1 MNAPSSRPPRTIAE
15 YLEQLRAALRG
26 ADPALIQD
34 ALYDAE
40 EHLRA
45 ELYERPGRDEAAMLE
60 HVVESY
66 GAPDEVAE
74 IYRDQ
79 EIKIQRAIRPPP
91 PPKRRSAAGRF
102 FGVIADPRAWGA
114 LFYLLFG
121 LVTGIAYFTWVVAGL
136 SMSLGFSVLI
146 IGLPFIVL
154 FFGSVRG
161 LALLEGRL
169 VETMLGVRM
178 PRRPPYPPRDMTL
191 FQRIGAM
198 FTDPRSW
205 SSMLYALLL
214 LPLGIFYFTL
224 IVTWLAVSLSFI
236 AAPVLKLVAAT
247 QHWDV
252 GTCTGGPDWLCNGVE
267 WMNGWGGVTVLCLLG
282 LLLFFTMLHVVRGL
296 GYLHGQLA
304 KLLLVRGVE
313 QRA

>member
-1 MNAPSSRPPRTIAE
+1 MNASSHPPRTIAE
-15 YLEQLRAALRG
+15 YLEQLRTALRG
-26 ADPALIQD
+26 ADPALVQD

-91 PPKRRSAAGRF
+91 APKRRSAAGRF

-136 SMSLGFSVLI
+136 SMSAGFSVLI

-178 PRRPPYPPRDMTL
+178 PRRPPYPQRHMSL

-205 SSMLYALLL
+205 SSMLYGLLQ

-236 AAPVLKLVAAT
+236 AAPIVKLVAMYEPV
-247 QHWDV
+247 V
-252 GTCTGGPDWLCNGVE
+252 GIRCDSGPDWLCDVLN
-267 WMNGWGGVTVLCLLG
+267 WMGGWGGATVLCVLG
-282 LLLFFTMLHVVRGL
+282 LLLFFTLLHVARGL
-296 GYLHGQLA
+296 GHLHGQLA
-304 KLLLVRGVE
+304 KHLLVR
-313 QRA
+313 RA

>member
-1 MNAPSSRPPRTIAE
+1 MNASSKQTPRTIAE

-60 HVVESY
+60 QVVESY

-79 EIKIQRAIRPPP
+79 EIRIQRAIRPPP
-91 PPKRRSAAGRF
+91 PPKRRSASGRF

-136 SMSLGFSVLI
+136 SVSMGLSVLI

-154 FFGSVRG
+154 FFGSVRSF
-161 LALLEGRL
+161 ALLEGRL

-178 PRRPPYPPRDMTL
+178 PRRPPYPPKHMSL

-205 SSMLYALLL
+205 SSMLYGLLQ

-224 IVTWLAVSLSFI
+224 IVTWLAVSLAFI
-236 AAPVLKLVAAT
+236 AAPVVKLVAVLG
-247 QHWDV
+247 HWDT
-252 GTCTGGPDWLCNGVE
+252 GTCVGLSDGFCAGIEWLS
-267 WMNGWGGVTVLCLLG
+267 GWGGAAVLCVLG
-282 LLLFFTMLHVVRGL
+282 LLLFFALLHVARGL
-296 GYLHGQLA
+296 GHLHGQLA
-304 KLLLVRGVE
+304 KHLLVL
-313 QRA
+313 RA

>member
-1 MNAPSSRPPRTIAE
+1 MTTPRTINE

-26 ADPALIQD
+26 ADPALVQD

-45 ELYERPGRDEAAMLE
+45 ELYERPGRDEAAMLAQ
-60 HVVESY
+60 VVESY
-66 GAPDEVAE
+66 GAPEEVAA

-79 EIKIQRAIRPPP
+79 EIRIQRAIRPPP

-136 SMSLGFSVLI
+136 SISMGLSVLI
-146 IGLPFIVL
+146 VGLPFIVL

-169 VETMLGVRM
+169 VETLLGVRM
-178 PRRPPYPPRDMTL
+178 PRRPPYPPKDMTL

-224 IVTWLAVSLSFI
+224 VVTGLAVSLSFA
-236 AAPVLKLVAAT
+236 AAPLLKLAAGFED
-247 QHWDV
+247 WDI
-252 GTCTGGPDWLCNGVE
+252 GTCNGLSDAACRGIEWL
-267 WMNGWGGVTVLCLLG
+267 NGWGAAGVLCVLG
-282 LLLFFTMLHVVRGL
+282 VLLFFLLLHVVRALGL
-296 GYLHGQLA
+296 LHGQLA
-304 KLLLVRGVE
+304 KHLLVR
-313 QRA
+313 RA

>member
-1 MNAPSSRPPRTIAE
+1 MGISSSGMPRTIAD
-15 YLEQLRAALRG
+15 YLKQLRAALRG

-45 ELYERPGRDEAAMLE
+45 ELAEQPNRSEAEMLE
-60 HVVESY
+60 HVVGSY
-66 GAPDEVAE
+66 GAPEEVAE

-79 EIKIQRAIRPPP
+79 EIKIQRALRPPP
-91 PPKRRSAAGRF
+91 PPRRRSWAGGF

-146 IGLPFIVL
+146 IGLPFTVL
-154 FFGSVRG
+154 FFGSVRSF
-161 LALLEGRL
+161 ALLEGRL
-169 VETMLGVRM
+169 IEALLGVRM
-178 PRRPPYPPRDMTL
+178 PRRPPYPSTHMSL

-205 SSMLYALLL
+205 SSMLYGLLQ

-236 AAPVLKLVAAT
+236 AAPVLKLVAALG
-247 QHWDV
+247 HWDV
-252 GTCTGGPDWLCNGVE
+252 GTCTGLSDGLCSGIEWLS
-267 WMNGWGGVTVLCLLG
+267 GWGGAAVLCVLG
-282 LLLFFTMLHVVRGL
+282 LLLFFALLHVVRGL
-296 GYLHGQLA
+296 GQLHGQLA
-304 KLLLVRGVE
+304 KHLLVL
-313 QRA
+313 RA

>member
-1 MNAPSSRPPRTIAE
+1 MNEASGNVPRTIAE

-102 FGVIADPRAWGA
+102 FGVAADPRAWGA

-136 SMSLGFSVLI
+136 SVSLGFSVLI

-178 PRRPPYPPRDMTL
+178 PRRPPYPPKHMTL
-191 FQRIGAM
+191 FQRMGAM

-205 SSMLYALLL
+205 SSMLYGLLQ

-224 IVTWLAVSLSFI
+224 VVTWLSVSLAFI
-236 AAPVLKLVAAT
+236 AMPIAKLFPGLD
-247 QHWDV
+247 QWD
-252 GTCTGGPDWLCNGVE
+252 
-267 WMNGWGGVTVLCLLG
+267 GVTCLGTPQWPCDLLTWTHSWSGAIVLCALG
-282 LLLFFTMLHVVRGL
+282 LLLFFLLLHVVRGL
-296 GYLHGQLA
+296 GHLHGQLA
-304 KLLLVRGVE
+304 KHLLVL
-313 QRA
+313 RA

>member
-1 MNAPSSRPPRTIAE
+1 MNASSHPPRTIAE
-15 YLEQLRAALRG
+15 YLEQLRTALRG
-26 ADPALIQD
+26 ADPALVQD

-91 PPKRRSAAGRF
+91 APKRRSAAGRF

-136 SMSLGFSVLI
+136 SMSMGFSVLI

-154 FFGSVRG
+154 FFGSVRSF
-161 LALLEGRL
+161 ALLEGRL
-169 VETMLGVRM
+169 VEAMLGVRM
-178 PRRPPYPPRDMTL
+178 PRRPPYPQRHMSL

-205 SSMLYALLL
+205 SSMLYGLLQ

-236 AAPVLKLVAAT
+236 AAPIVKLVAMYEPV
-247 QHWDV
+247 V
-252 GTCTGGPDWLCNGVE
+252 GIRCDSGPDWLCDVLN
-267 WMNGWGGVTVLCLLG
+267 WMGGWGGATVLCVLG
-282 LLLFFTMLHVVRGL
+282 LLLFFTLLHVARGL
-296 GYLHGQLA
+296 GHLHGQLA
-304 KLLLVRGVE
+304 KHLLVH
-313 QRA
+313 RA

>member
-1 MNAPSSRPPRTIAE
+1 MTTPRTINE

-26 ADPALIQD
+26 ADPALVQD

-45 ELYERPGRDEAAMLE
+45 ELYERPGRDEAAMLG

-66 GAPDEVAE
+66 GAPEEVAE

-79 EIKIQRAIRPPP
+79 EIRIQRAIRPPP
-91 PPKRRSAAGRF
+91 PRKRRSAAGRF

-136 SMSLGFSVLI
+136 SMSAGFSVLI

-169 VETMLGVRM
+169 VEAMLGVRM

-224 IVTWLAVSLSFI
+224 IVTWLAISLAFA
-236 AAPVLKLVAAT
+236 AAPAFKLVAVLG
-247 QHWDV
+247 HWDA
-252 GTCTGGPDWLCNGVE
+252 GTCTGLPEPGCHVIEWL
-267 WMNGWGGVTVLCLLG
+267 NGWGGASVLCVLG
-282 LLLFFTMLHVVRGL
+282 VLLFFTLLHVVRGL
-296 GYLHGQLA
+296 GYMHGLLA
-304 KLLLVRGVE
+304 KHLLVRGVE

>member
-1 MNAPSSRPPRTIAE
+1 MTTPRTINE

-45 ELYERPGRDEAAMLE
+45 ELYERPGRDEAAMLAQ
-60 HVVESY
+60 VVESY
-66 GAPDEVAE
+66 GAPEEVAE

-79 EIKIQRAIRPPP
+79 EIRIQRAIRPPP
-91 PPKRRSAAGRF
+91 PPKRRSVAGRF

-136 SMSLGFSVLI
+136 SMSLGFSLLI
-146 IGLPFIVL
+146 IGLPFIVV

-178 PRRPPYPPRDMTL
+178 PRRPPYPPKDMTL
-191 FQRIGAM
+191 FQRIGAI

-224 IVTWLAVSLSFI
+224 VVTWLAVSLSFA
-236 AAPVLKLVAAT
+236 AAPVLKLVAGFGG
-247 QHWDV
+247 WDI
-252 GTCTGGPDWLCNGVE
+252 GTCSGLSDSACRGIEWL
-267 WMNGWGGVTVLCLLG
+267 NGWGGASVLCMLG
-282 LLLFFTMLHVVRGL
+282 VLLFFVLLHVVRAL
-296 GYLHGQLA
+296 GYLHGQFA
-304 KLLLVRGVE
+304 KHLLVR
-313 QRA
+313 RA

>member
-1 MNAPSSRPPRTIAE
+1 MTAPRTIE
-15 YLEQLRAALRG
+15 DYLKQLREALRG
-26 ADPALIQD
+26 ADPALVQD

-79 EIKIQRAIRPPP
+79 EIRIQRAIRPPP

-102 FGVIADPRAWGA
+102 FGAIADPRAWGA

-136 SMSLGFSVLI
+136 AMSAGFSVLI

-178 PRRPPYPPRDMTL
+178 PRRPPYPPRKQDMSL
-191 FQRIGAM
+191 FRRIGAI

-236 AAPVLKLVAAT
+236 AAPVLKLVAVLG
-247 QHWDV
+247 HWGE
-252 GTCTGGPDWLCNGVE
+252 GTCTGQPEWFCNGVE
-267 WMNGWGGVTVLCLLG
+267 WLSGWGGATVLCVLG
-282 LLLFFTMLHVVRGL
+282 LLLFFTLLHVVRGL

-304 KLLLVRGVE
+304 KHLLVRGVE
-313 QRA
+313 RKD

>member
-1 MNAPSSRPPRTIAE
+1 MNAPSSTPPRTIAE
-15 YLEQLRAALRG
+15 YLEQLRTALRG
-26 ADPALIQD
+26 ADPALVQD

-66 GAPDEVAE
+66 GAPGEVAE

-79 EIKIQRAIRPPP
+79 EIRIQRAIRPPP
-91 PPKRRSAAGRF
+91 PPKRRSLAGRF

-121 LVTGIAYFTWVVAGL
+121 LVTGIAYFTWVIAGL
-136 SMSLGFSVLI
+136 SMSMGLSVLI

-154 FFGSVRG
+154 FFGSVRSF
-161 LALLEGRL
+161 ALLEGRL
-169 VETMLGVRM
+169 VEAMLGVRM
-178 PRRPPYPPRDMTL
+178 PRRPPYPPKHRSL

-205 SSMLYALLL
+205 SSMLYGLLQ

-224 IVTWLAVSLSFI
+224 IVVWLSVSLSFI
-236 AAPVLKLVAAT
+236 AAPIVKLVAMLE
-247 QHWDV
+247 HWDM
-252 GTCTGGPDWLCNGVE
+252 GTCVGAPEWICGGVE
-267 WMNGWGGVTVLCLLG
+267 WLSGWGGATVLCLLG
-282 LLLFFTMLHVVRGL
+282 LLLFFLLLHVARGL
-296 GYLHGQLA
+296 GHLHGLLA
-304 KLLLVRGVE
+304 KHLLVR
-313 QRA
+313 RA

>member
-1 MNAPSSRPPRTIAE
+1 MTKPRTINE
-15 YLEQLRAALRG
+15 YLEQLRAALQG
-26 ADPALIQD
+26 ADPALVQD

-79 EIKIQRAIRPPP
+79 EIRIQRAIRPPP
-91 PPKRRSAAGRF
+91 APKRRSLVGRF
-102 FGVIADPRAWGA
+102 FGVAADAHTWGA

-121 LVTGIAYFTWVVAGL
+121 MVTGIAYFTWVVAGL
-136 SMSLGFSVLI
+136 AMSMGFSLLI
-146 IGLPFIVL
+146 VGLPFIVL

-161 LALLEGRL
+161 LALWEGRL
-169 VETMLGVRM
+169 VETLLGVRM
-178 PRRPPYPPRDMTL
+178 PRRPPYPPQKRDMSL
-191 FQRIGAM
+191 FQRIVAM

-214 LPLGIFYFTL
+214 LPLSIAYFGITAIL
-224 IVTWLAVSLSFI
+224 LAVVI
-236 AAPVLKLVAAT
+236 VLLGIPLTMLFEHGWLQGLYVNHAVQVDWGFGSHVPGWGEAIMMFA
-247 QHWDV
+247 V
-252 GTCTGGPDWLCNGVE
+252 GTV
-267 WMNGWGGVTVLCLLG
+267 
-282 LLLFFTMLHVVRGL
+282 LLFGTLHLVRAIGRM
-296 GYLHGQLA
+296 HGQLA
-304 KLLLVRGVE
+304 KHLLVR
-313 QRA
+313 RA

>member
-1 MNAPSSRPPRTIAE
+1 MTTPRTINE

-66 GAPDEVAE
+66 GAPEEVAV

-136 SMSLGFSVLI
+136 SMSAGFSVLI

-178 PRRPPYPPRDMTL
+178 PRRPPYPPKDMTL

-224 IVTWLAVSLSFI
+224 IVTWLAVSLAFA
-236 AAPVLKLVAAT
+236 AAPVLKLVAAHV
-247 QHWDV
+247 QWDIGNCV
-252 GTCTGGPDWLCNGVE
+252 GLAESTCRGIDWL
-267 WMNGWGGVTVLCLLG
+267 NGWGGAGVLCVLG
-282 LLLFFTMLHVVRGL
+282 VLLFFTLLHVVRGL
-296 GYLHGQLA
+296 GHLHGLLA
-304 KLLLVRGVE
+304 KQLLVRGVE

>member
-1 MNAPSSRPPRTIAE
+1 MTTPRTINE
-15 YLEQLRAALRG
+15 YLDQLRAALRG
-26 ADPALIQD
+26 ADPALVQD

-60 HVVESY
+60 HVAESY

-79 EIKIQRAIRPPP
+79 EIRIQRAIRPPP

-121 LVTGIAYFTWVVAGL
+121 LVTGIAYFTWVVTGLAMSAGL
-136 SMSLGFSVLI
+136 SLLI
-146 IGLPFIVL
+146 IGLPFVVL

-178 PRRPPYPPRDMTL
+178 PRRPAYLPQGMSL
-191 FQRIGAM
+191 WKRIGAM

-205 SSMLYALLL
+205 SSMLYGLLQ
-214 LPLGIFYFTL
+214 LPLGIFYFAL
-224 IVTWLAVSLSFI
+224 VVSWLAISLSFI
-236 AAPVLKLVAAT
+236 AAPLGKLLSMR
-247 QHWDV
+247 QHWDFA
-252 GTCTGGPDWLCNGVE
+252 TCTGAPDWVCGGIEWLGSGIGVAALCV
-267 WMNGWGGVTVLCLLG
+267 LG
-282 LLLFFTMLHVVRGL
+282 LLLFFTLLHVARGL
-296 GYLHGQLA
+296 GHLHGLLA
-304 KLLLVRGVE
+304 KQLLVR
-313 QRA
+313 RA

>member
-1 MNAPSSRPPRTIAE
+1 MNAPTGRPPRTIAE

-66 GAPDEVAE
+66 GAPYEVAE

-102 FGVIADPRAWGA
+102 FGVIADARTWGA

-121 LVTGIAYFTWVVAGL
+121 MVTGIAYFTWVVAGL
-136 SMSLGFSVLI
+136 SMSAGFSVLI

-169 VETMLGVRM
+169 VETLLGVRM
-178 PRRPPYPPRDMTL
+178 PRRPPYPPKHMSL

-214 LPLGIFYFTL
+214 LPLSVTYFS
-224 IVTWLAVSLSFI
+224 VTVSLL
-236 AAPVLKLVAAT
+236 AAVLL
-247 QHWDV
+247 
-252 GTCTGGPDWLCNGVE
+252 
-267 WMNGWGGVTVLCLLG
+267 LLG
-282 LLLFFTMLHVVRGL
+282 IPLALLFGQAWPQDWFLNRPFAVDWGYGPHVPSWGEAAVMFVAGVLLLFCTLHLVRAIGR
-296 GYLHGQLA
+296 LHGQLA
-304 KLLLVRGVE
+304 KHLLV

>member
-1 MNAPSSRPPRTIAE
+1 MNAPSGHMPRTINE
-15 YLEQLRAALRG
+15 YLDQLRAALRG

-136 SMSLGFSVLI
+136 SMSAGFSVLI

-178 PRRPPYPPRDMTL
+178 PRRPPYPPQKQDLSL

-224 IVTWLAVSLSFI
+224 IVSWLAVSLSFI
-236 AAPVLKLVAAT
+236 AAPVLRLVESLAGPFT
-247 QHWDV
+247 F
-252 GTCTGGPDWLCNGVE
+252 TCNGLGWLCGPIAYG
-267 WMNGWGGVTVLCLLG
+267 NGWAAAAILCVLG
-282 LLLFFTMLHVVRGL
+282 LLLFFTLLHVVRGL
-296 GYLHGQLA
+296 GHLHGLLA
-304 KLLLVRGVE
+304 KQLLVR
-313 QRA
+313 RA

>member
-1 MNAPSSRPPRTIAE
+1 MNAPRTINE

-26 ADPALIQD
+26 ADPALVQD

-66 GAPDEVAE
+66 GAPEEVAE

-79 EIKIQRAIRPPP
+79 EIRIQRAIRPPP
-91 PPKRRSAAGRF
+91 PPKRRSVAGRF

-136 SMSLGFSVLI
+136 SVSAGLSVLI
-146 IGLPFIVL
+146 VGLPFIML

-178 PRRPPYPPRDMTL
+178 PRRPPYPPKHMTL
-191 FQRIGAM
+191 FQRIAAM

-224 IVTWLAVSLSFI
+224 IVTWLAVSLSFA
-236 AAPVLKLVAAT
+236 AAPVLKLL
-247 QHWDV
+247 HLWV
-252 GTCTGGPDWLCNGVE
+252 GGICIGRPEWFCNGAA
-267 WMNGWGGVTVLCLLG
+267 WISSWSGAAVLCVLG
-282 LLLFFTMLHVVRGL
+282 VLLFFALLHVVRGL
-296 GYLHGQLA
+296 GHLHGLLA
-304 KLLLVRGVE
+304 KHLLVRSAE
-313 QRA
+313 RSS

>member
-1 MNAPSSRPPRTIAE
+1 MTTPRTINE

-45 ELYERPGRDEAAMLE
+45 ELYERPGRDEAAMLAQ
-60 HVVESY
+60 VVESY
-66 GAPDEVAE
+66 GAPEEVAE

-79 EIKIQRAIRPPP
+79 EIRIQRAIRPPP

-136 SMSLGFSVLI
+136 SMSLGFSLLI
-146 IGLPFIVL
+146 IGLPFIVV

-178 PRRPPYPPRDMTL
+178 PRRPPYPPKNMTL

-205 SSMLYALLL
+205 SSMLYGLLQ

-224 IVTWLAVSLSFI
+224 VVTWLAVSLSFA
-236 AAPVLKLVAAT
+236 AAPVLKLVADMG
-247 QHWDV
+247 HWDTS
-252 GTCTGGPDWLCNGVE
+252 TCSGLPDSACRGIEWLS
-267 WMNGWGGVTVLCLLG
+267 GWGGASVLCVLG
-282 LLLFFTMLHVVRGL
+282 VLLFFLLLHVVRAL
-296 GYLHGQLA
+296 GYLHGQFA
-304 KLLLVRGVE
+304 KHLLVR
-313 QRA
+313 RT